1 MIKPLFSDDPRGPWE
16 LIWHRFLD
24 IANAFHL
31 EDRYILYVYGKGVI
45 LVHLR
50 LDLVNLVVRPL
61 LFTKSSLFTKLRLDK
76 EENMRKGAGDYTLN

>member
-50 LDLVNLVVRPL
+50 RTQFSEPGCQTPFVH
-61 LFTKSSLFTKLRLDK
+61 
-76 EENMRKGAGDYTLN
+76 

>member
-1 MIKPLFSDDPRGPWE
+1 MTFLIHFPIVSALYSTPFSRMIKPLFSDDPRGPWE

-50 LDLVNLVVRPL
+50 RTGFSEPDCQTPFVH
-61 LFTKSSLFTKLRLDK
+61 
-76 EENMRKGAGDYTLN
+76 